1 MTLRYESDRDIEIQ
15 RAERQRC
22 VGLVL
27 AAFAEVRNFPE
38 FAERLDR
45 LANEMEH
52 PDLQQLETAAE
63 SLTPSRAHPDD

>member
-1 MTLRYESDRDIEIQ
+1 M
-15 RAERQRC
+15 RC

-27 AAFAEVRNFPE
+27 MAFAEMRNFPE

-52 PDLQQLETAAE
+52 PNLAQIENSELN
-63 SLTPSRAHPDD
+63 RAHPND

>member
-1 MTLRYESDRDIEIQ
+1 MKTESNRDIEIQ
-15 RAERQRC
+15 QSERRRC

-27 AAFAEVRNFPE
+27 TAFAEMRNFPE

-52 PDLQQLETAAE
+52 PDLALLESAAQN
-63 SLTPSRAHPDD
+63 L

>member
-1 MTLRYESDRDIEIQ
+1 MHMHYENGHDIEVQ
-15 RAERQRC
+15 RAERMRC

-27 AAFAEVRNFPE
+27 AAFAEMRNFPE

-52 PDLQQLETAAE
+52 PDLAQLEHAAVR
-63 SLTPSRAHPDD
+63 TNGHD